1 MRFKTKDLMVSL
13 NPKLELGD
21 ADKRFCLTNT
31 RICVNPSLVCR
42 PVTIECPDRTHI
54 PCFGGTFNCN
64 PCSILV
70 TCARTFGCGFGN
82 SCGPGGSACDPTIFC
97 AGSWTDWVIEDI
109 EDIAVLKKE
118 LTETVKQLE
127 ALEQSGLPSAIRTK
141 ADAEAIER
149 SLTEAL
155 EQVRAQKNKLK

>member
-13 NPKLELGD
+13 GPKLELGE
-21 ADKRFCLTNT
+21 ADRQFCLTNT

-42 PVTIECPDRTHI
+42 QPTIECVNRTHI
-54 PCFGGTFNCN
+54 TCFGGTFTCS
-64 PCSILV
+64 PCSLQV
-70 TCARTFGCGFGN
+70 TCNRTFDCGGN

-97 AGSWTDWVIEDI
+97 GGSWTDWVIEDL
-109 EDIAVLKKE
+109 EDIAAVKKE
-118 LTETVKQLE
+118 LTETLAQLE
-127 ALEQSGLPSAIRTK
+127 ALETKGLPSGIRTK

-155 EQVRAQKNKLK
+155 EQVRAQKKRLT